1 MAPKWRPPP
10 LSSRGSANR
19 DTLWPIANSPI
30 SLPRRYQ
37 VRWQVIAKPQRAGY
51 ACSATSATPARAR
64 VKEFRPFLLQIP
76 QHVFGNRR
84 KSLSD
89 DDVKAER
96 RQRSRLE
103 RLRASH
109 LLLQGLLGCVLPGD
123 SAETDALERG
133 PSRLR

>member
-1 MAPKWRPPP
+1 VLATHVLQRQLHP
-10 LSSRGSANR
+10 LEH
-19 DTLWPIANSPI
+19 
-30 SLPRRYQ
+30 
-37 VRWQVIAKPQRAGY
+37 
-51 ACSATSATPARAR
+51 R
-64 VKEFRPFLLQIP
+64 VKEFQPFLLQIP

-133 PSRLR
+133 PGRLRRDQKLMLLSPAHGVG